1 MPVIRAGRTF
11 RPDKVHDGDIVT
23 RHIATSAITTEKIA
37 DSAVVERKIGTS
49 AVTTSKLADSA
60 VTTQKINDGAVVY
73 AKLGTGS
80 IRGTPNE
87 EAKDIRHGT
96 KSLTGPGPHD
106 IATGLTT
113 VDICL
118 ANVTDALLKIRT
130 TWSGSTCTVETDAT
144 PTQSYTVAW
153 LAKGKP

>member
-23 RHIATSAITTEKIA
+23 RHIATSAITTEKI
-37 DSAVVERKIGTS
+37 
-49 AVTTSKLADSA
+49 ADSA

-144 PTQSYTVAW
+144 PSQSYTVAW